1 VPAAAT
7 GEPMSLLQEG
17 VPALN
22 NDACP
27 PTIRG
32 IADLTTLAYHG
43 HTFDQLLDRISHS
56 DSEAGALLDLSIA
69 LQLDFRPEEGRRL
82 QAEAL
87 HRSTL
92 YRVRPEQPSPHAL
105 RLLALVGPGDLM
117 ANTPLDFLT
126 NHLDV
131 RLDLLHVIPGEPLPS
146 VIPDHDVAFFA
157 YGDPDPDTLA
167 RLTRLYRLWP
177 RPALNDP
184 RFLPAL
190 ARDTLSR
197 SLRGIPGICSPVAV
211 ALPRAAL
218 EAWLNDGTPID
229 GFESPDT
236 MFPCLI
242 RPAGSHAGHGLYK
255 AADRDTLAG
264 YLLTTL
270 VDDFTVSSFVDYS
283 DSDGMFRKSR
293 VAFIDRQPFLCHMAI
308 SRHWMV
314 HYLNAGMDS
323 SPEKRVEEGFAM
335 RTFDYGFARRHAA
348 AFDALHER
356 LGFDFYSIDCA
367 ETRDGRLLVFEA
379 DAAAIIHMMDPVE
392 TFPYKHPQM
401 RRVFDSFGA
410 MLQRRI
416 PVLA

>member
-1 VPAAAT
+1 
-7 GEPMSLLQEG
+7 MSLLQDC

-22 NDACP
+22 NDVCP

-32 IADLTTLAYHG
+32 IADLTTFAYHG
-43 HTFDQLLDRISHS
+43 HSFDQLMDRIGHS
-56 DSEAGALLDLSIA
+56 ESEAGALLDLSIA
-69 LQLDFRPEEGRRL
+69 LQLDFRPEEGLRL

-87 HRSTL
+87 RRSAL
-92 YRVRPEQPSPHAL
+92 YRVRPEQASPHAI
-105 RLLALVGPGDLM
+105 RLLALAGPGDLM

-131 RLDLLHVIPGEPLPS
+131 RLDLLHVIPGEKLPEA
-146 VIPDHDVAFFA
+146 IPDHDVAFFA
-157 YGDPDPDTLA
+157 HGDPDPDTLA

-184 RFLPAL
+184 RFLPGL
-190 ARDTLSR
+190 ARDALSR
-197 SLRGIPGICSPVAV
+197 SLQGIPGIRSPTAIAV
-211 ALPRAAL
+211 GRAAL
-218 EAWLNDGTPID
+218 EAWLNGGTPVD
-229 GFESPDT
+229 GFRSLDT

-255 AADRDTLAG
+255 AADRDALAG

-270 VDDFTVSSFVDYS
+270 GNDFTVSAFVDYS
-283 DSDGMFRKSR
+283 DPDGMFRKSR

-335 RTFDYGFARRHAA
+335 RTFDHGFAKRHAA
-348 AFDALHER
+348 AFNALHER

-410 MLQRRI
+410 MLQRRM
-416 PVLA
+416 PALAGAV

>member
-1 VPAAAT
+1 
-7 GEPMSLLQEG
+7 MSLLQEG
-17 VPALN
+17 LPALT
-22 NDACP
+22 NDVCP
-27 PTIRG
+27 PAIHG
-32 IADLTTLAYHG
+32 IADLTTFAYHG
-43 HTFDQLLDRISHS
+43 HAFDELMDRIGQPE
-56 DSEAGALLDLSIA
+56 SEAGGLLDLSIA

-87 HRSTL
+87 QRSAL
-92 YRVRPEQPSPHAL
+92 YRVRSDRPGAV

-131 RLDLLHVIPGEPLPS
+131 RLDLLHVIPGQPLPEA
-146 VIPDHDVAFFA
+146 IPDHDVAFFA
-157 YGDPDPDTLA
+157 HGDPDPETLS
-167 RLTRLYRLWP
+167 RLSRLFRIWP

-184 RFLPAL
+184 RFLPVL
-190 ARDTLSR
+190 ARDALSR
-197 SLRGIPGICSPVAV
+197 SLQDVPGICSPVAV
-211 ALPRAAL
+211 ATNRNAL
-218 EAWLNDGTPID
+218 ESCVHHGIPIE
-229 GFESPDT
+229 GFISAET

-255 AADRDTLAG
+255 AADRDALAG

-270 VDDFTVSSFVDYS
+270 ENDFTVTAFVDYS

-314 HYLNAGMDS
+314 HYLNAGMDDS
-323 SPEKRVEEGFAM
+323 AEKRVEEGFAM
-335 RTFDYGFARRHAA
+335 RTFDHGFAKRHAA
-348 AFDALHER
+348 AFDALHHR

-379 DAAAIIHMMDPVE
+379 DAAAIIHMMDPIE

-410 MLQRRI
+410 MLQRRMKV
-416 PVLA
+416 PADA